1 MGIYT
6 RVALQTTV
14 MGWAATCDE
23 QTDRHRAT
31 VAYSAIA

>member
-14 MGWAATCDE
+14 IGWAATCDE
-23 QTDRHRAT
+23 QTDGHRAI
-31 VAYSAIA
+31 AYTARE